1 MAPPR
6 RVTSLPHRRHAG
18 FGRLSP
24 GQPVT
29 RVILGLALTACVLT
43 GVLAGQPAAPFDLLI
58 TNARIIDGTG
68 GPSIAGSVAVRGGKI
83 AGAGG
88 ISGAAV
94 RTIDAGGRVVAPG
107 FIDAHSHSDFSLLID
122 GNAESKIRQG
132 VTTEVIG
139 ESGSV
144 APRARLAPG
153 TEAADTRGTGVRP
166 DWTDFAGY
174 FAAVERSKISV
185 NLLSYIGLG
194 QVREFV
200 MGNDERAPT
209 AAELA
214 RMTALVA
221 DAMKQGAYGV
231 ATGLIY
237 SPNAYAK
244 LDELIALS
252 KPAAAAGGIYAS
264 HLRYDGDKLREGLAE
279 AIAIGEG
286 AHIPVHV
293 FHFKVTG
300 KKNFGRMPEAIHI
313 IEAARAR
320 GLEISADQYPYV
332 ASSTGLSQTIPPWAH
347 EGGAAKLAERLKDP
361 ATRAR
366 IRREMDDP
374 NPTWE
379 NRLLSAGTWHNV
391 QLASIS
397 AREAE
402 PYKKYEGMRID
413 DAAKAAGRDPYDFV
427 FELLIAARGSVGCV
441 WFIIDEDDL
450 KLAMRQPW
458 VSVGS
463 DGSALATSGPLR
475 AGVPHPRNFGTFP
488 RVLGKYVREEHVIPL
503 EQAVHKM
510 SGLTASQLHFT
521 DRGVIRPGFAADL
534 VVFDPATVAD
544 RATFTDPFQY
554 PVGIDTVIVNGRVVL
569 DNGRHTGE
577 RPGVVIRG
585 QGLVH
590 PRSAAR

>member
-1 MAPPR
+1 M
-6 RVTSLPHRRHAG
+6 
-18 FGRLSP
+18 
-24 GQPVT
+24 T
-29 RVILGLALTACVLT
+29 RAISGLALAACVLT
-43 GVLAGQPAAPFDLLI
+43 GIPAGQPAAPFDLLI

-68 GPSIAGSVAVRGGKI
+68 GPSVTGSVAVRDGRI
-83 AGAGG
+83 AGAGR
-88 ISGAAV
+88 ISGAAA
-94 RTIDAGGRVVAPG
+94 RTIDAGGHAVAPG
-107 FIDAHSHSDFSLLID
+107 FIDAHSHSDFSLLTD

-153 TEAADTRGTGVRP
+153 AEAADTRGTGVRP

-174 FAAVERSKISV
+174 FAAIERSKISV
-185 NLLSYIGLG
+185 NLLSYTGLG
-194 QVREFV
+194 QVREVV

-209 AAELA
+209 ADELA

-221 DAMKQGAYGV
+221 DAAKQGAYGV

-264 HLRYDGDKLREGLAE
+264 HLRFDGDKLRDGLEE

-286 AHIPVHV
+286 ARIPVHV

-300 KKNFGRMPEAIHI
+300 KKNFGRMKEAIGI

-361 ATRAR
+361 PTRAR
-366 IRREMDDP
+366 IRLEMDNP
-374 NPTWE
+374 NPAWE

-397 AREAE
+397 DREIDSRS
-402 PYKKYEGMRID
+402 YKKYEGMRID

-427 FELLIAARGSVGCV
+427 FDLLIAAHGNVGCV
-441 WFIIDEDDL
+441 WFIIDENDL

-463 DGSALATSGPLR
+463 DGSALATTGPLR

-488 RVLGKYVREEHVIPL
+488 RVLGKYVRDEHVITL

-521 DRGVIRPGFAADL
+521 DRGLITPGFAADL
-534 VVFDPATVAD
+534 VIFDPATVAD

-569 DNGRHTGE
+569 DSGRHTGE

-585 QGLVH
+585 RGLVQ
-590 PRSAAR
+590 PR

>member
-1 MAPPR
+1 MKYALSCLLATGAFAFVQAPRPPQ
-6 RVTSLPHRRHAG
+6 S
-18 FGRLSP
+18 
-24 GQPVT
+24 
-29 RVILGLALTACVLT
+29 
-43 GVLAGQPAAPFDLLI
+43 FDLLI
-58 TNARIIDGTG
+58 VNARIIDGTG
-68 GPSIAGSVAVRGGKI
+68 GPSLRGSVAVRDGRI
-83 AGAGG
+83 AGVGRVVG
-88 ISGAAV
+88 PAA
-94 RTIDAGGRVVAPG
+94 RTIDARGRAVAPG
-107 FIDAHSHSDFSLLID
+107 FIDAHSHSDFSLLVD

-144 APRARLAPG
+144 APRARAEPG
-153 TEAADTRGTGVRP
+153 ADTPETRGTGVRA

-185 NLLSYIGLG
+185 NLLSYVGLG

-200 MGNDERAPT
+200 MGNDQRAPT
-209 AAELA
+209 PDELA
-214 RMTALVA
+214 KMTDQVA
-221 DAMKQGAYGV
+221 GAMKQGAYGV

-264 HLRYDGDKLREGLAE
+264 HLRYDGDKLRDGLEE

-300 KKNFGRMPEAIHI
+300 KKNFGRMKEAIGI
-313 IEAARAR
+313 IDAAQRR
-320 GLEISADQYPYV
+320 GVEISADQYPYV

-347 EGGAAKLAERLKDP
+347 EGGPAKLAERLKDP

-379 NRLLSAGTWHNV
+379 NRLVSAGTWHNV
-391 QLASIS
+391 QLASIAS
-397 AREAE
+397 RPGAE
-402 PYKKYEGMRID
+402 SYKKYEGLRVD
-413 DAAKAAGRDPYDFV
+413 DAAKAAGKDPYDFV
-427 FELLIAARGSVGCV
+427 FELLIAERGNVGCV

-450 KLAMRQPW
+450 KLAMKQPW

-475 AGVPHPRNFGTFP
+475 SGVPHPRNFGTFP

-521 DRGVIRPGFAADL
+521 DRGSIKEGLAADL
-534 VVFDPATVAD
+534 VIFDPATVAD

-554 PVGIDTVIVNGRVVL
+554 PAGIDTVIVNGRVVL
-569 DNGRHTGE
+569 DEGRHTGE

-585 QGLVH
+585 RGRAGPGSQ
-590 PRSAAR
+590 R